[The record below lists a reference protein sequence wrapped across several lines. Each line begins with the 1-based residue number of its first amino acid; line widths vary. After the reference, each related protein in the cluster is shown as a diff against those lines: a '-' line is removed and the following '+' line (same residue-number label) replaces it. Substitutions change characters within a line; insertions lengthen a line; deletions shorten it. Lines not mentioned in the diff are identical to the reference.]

1 MNSNLQVSTYD
12 NTVSAREY
20 LSYISEC
27 AAGFAF
33 IGRDGKLYI
42 RTIYQ
47 DEQEIPFELLG
58 DYKWGEQYK
67 ITKVNY
73 ENGIESFKFGN
84 DTGNT
89 LWLNQDNMFIVDEEE
104 VESIYN
110 QLNGLIAYS
119 FEGKTVID
127 PALDIGD
134 KIIINNRPVIY
145 QGEADF
151 QTRFIA
157 EISSKIS
164 IKQKQETTVK
174 QASQKLINRRV
185 QSRID
190 EAEGTITQLVEE
202 NSEFQSQLTQVEQ
215 SVDSISQSVQDVT
228 DYKRE
233 VEGTT
238 QIHLEGAGATDV
250 LKLEIRGNKTY
261 ECNLYPGENVFPSES
276 LYPNQ
281 EVI

>member
-42 RTIYQ
+42 RTIYE

-58 DYKWGEQYK
+58 DYRWGEQYK
-67 ITKVNY
+67 ITRVSY

-84 DTGNT
+84 DTENT

-134 KIIINNRPVIY
+134 KIIINNRPIIY

-174 QASQKLINRRV
+174 QPSQKLINRRV

-190 EAEGTITQLVEE
+190 EAEGTITQLAEE

-215 SVDSISQSVQDVT
+215 TVDSISQSVQDVT

-238 QIHLEGAGATDV
+238 QIHLEDAGATDV
-250 LKLEIRGNKTY
+250 LELEIRGNKTY
-261 ECNLYPGENVFPSES
+261 ECNLYPRRKRISFRELIS
-276 LYPNQ
+276 
-281 EVI
+281 

>member
-1 MNSNLQVSTYD
+1 MNSNVQVSTYD

-47 DEQEIPFELLG
+47 DEQQISAELLG
-58 DYKWGEQYK
+58 DFKWGEQYK
-67 ITKVNY
+67 VTKVSY

-84 DTGNT
+84 DTGNN
-89 LWLNQDNMFIVDEEE
+89 LWLNQENMYIVDEEQ
-104 VESIYN
+104 VENIYN
-110 QLNGLIAYS
+110 QINGLIAYS

-134 KIIINNRPVIY
+134 KIIINNRPIIY

-164 IKQKQETTVK
+164 IRQKQETTVK
-174 QASQKLINRRV
+174 QPSQKLINRRV

-202 NSEFQSQLTQVEQ
+202 SSEFQSQLTQVEQ

-233 VEGTT
+233 TEGIT
-238 QIHLEGAGATDV
+238 QIHLEDAGATDI
-250 LKLEIRGNKTY
+250 LELEIRGNKTY
-261 ECNLYPGENVFPSES
+261 ECNLYPGENVFPSED